1 VTDFRTIE
9 CNACGHS
16 LHHRLTTVDD
26 YQIVRCKKCSLVFV
40 NPMPFFTTDGFDTV
54 SDDFYYTTD
63 QKDFSVEKLQ
73 HANTSFTAQ
82 ANEWQAFLPSSK
94 TRALL
99 DIGCGTGLF
108 VKAATKQGWHA
119 EGCDIDATLIK
130 LGADALGVTL
140 THNDFLDCNYPR
152 EAFDVVLFRYVL
164 EHLPNPLDVLKEAV
178 RVLKPGGLVQ
188 IVVPNE
194 AGLFNT
200 MNLLAGRKK
209 KTRWGTLTPPHH
221 LHAYT
226 PKTLDCLL
234 GRAGL
239 AVQSIKTASPYQ
251 FPYALYQGKRG
262 APAFTNSLFSFAAT
276 MGCGSALV
284 ACGQKQVASN
294 AVRQAA

>member
-1 VTDFRTIE
+1 
-9 CNACGHS
+9 
-16 LHHRLTTVDD
+16 
-26 YQIVRCKKCSLVFV
+26 
-40 NPMPFFTTDGFDTV
+40 MPFFTKDGFDTV
-54 SDDFYYTTD
+54 SDDFYYTAD
-63 QKDFSVEKLQ
+63 QKDFSAEKIL
-73 HANTSFTAQ
+73 HANTAFTAQ
-82 ANEWQAFLPSSK
+82 ANEWKALLPSSK

-108 VKAATKQGWHA
+108 VKAATQQGWHA

-130 LGADALGVTL
+130 LGANALRVKL
-140 THNDFLDCNYPR
+140 THNDFLNCDYPR

-164 EHLPNPLDVLKEAV
+164 EHLPNPLEVLKEAA

-200 MNLLAGRKK
+200 INLLAGRKK
-209 KTRWGTLTPPHH
+209 KNRWGTLTPPHH

-226 PKTLDCLL
+226 PKTLDRLL

-239 AVQSIKTASPYQ
+239 ATQLTKTVSPFR
-251 FPYALYQGKRG
+251 FPYALYQGKRA
-262 APAFTNSLFSFAAT
+262 APATFTTSLFSFAET

-284 ACGQKQVASN
+284 AYGQKKVSLN
-294 AVRQAA
+294 AVPQAA